1 MINTMFKDRTD
12 ISAEYLS
19 QLIDAISAIKKSR
32 FFYDNREDSPKGYV
46 VDNNISV
53 RDLFYGNNTVQD
65 IYNELN
71 ILANT
76 DPSYSDL
83 LSNPLFE
90 RIIPI
95 DTGDNDKPKTITIA
109 NTDANEAQYLSTIK
123 RGFEM
128 LCSDIHPE
136 VREFANKLAVYAYYT
151 SGDNG
156 GFGSIMRFVSE
167 EWRSKTGMTNYVKNM
182 LHNLND
188 ENNTTE
194 VYEDVSDVVSNCRD
208 CSIIAP
214 LKKLKYKKGGNDNFI
229 TLKASSKYGN
239 IPVLM
244 INASNKNGMIS
255 IPSTDNDPII
265 TIEINRKNHVYAT
278 YKAVG
283 TVKMIFNGKPV
294 EYTIYGLKRPSSIKT
309 DRNITIYSF
318 DSDMRFNPYEID
330 P

>member
-1 MINTMFKDRTD
+1 
-12 ISAEYLS
+12 
-19 QLIDAISAIKKSR
+19 
-32 FFYDNREDSPKGYV
+32 
-46 VDNNISV
+46 
-53 RDLFYGNNTVQD
+53 
-65 IYNELN
+65 
-71 ILANT
+71 LANT
-76 DPSYSDL
+76 DDSYSDL

-95 DTGDNDKPKTITIA
+95 DTGDSEKPKTITVS

-156 GFGSIMRFVSE
+156 GFDSIMRFVSE
-167 EWRSKTGMTNYVKNM
+167 DWRSKQGMTNYVKAI
-182 LHNLND
+182 LNRLNSED
-188 ENNTTE
+188 AIAEAQ
-194 VYEDVSDVVSNCRD
+194 EDVADVVSNCRD

-214 LKKLKYKKGGNDNFI
+214 LKKLRYRKDGANNFI
-229 TLKASSKYGN
+229 TLKASSTYGSM
-239 IPVLM
+239 PVLM
-244 INASNKNGMIS
+244 INASNQNGNIT

-265 TIEINRKNHVYAT
+265 TIEVNKKKHIYAT

-294 EYTIYGLKRPSSIKT
+294 DYTIYGLKRPSSIKT
-309 DRNITIYSF
+309 DKNITIYSF
-318 DSDMRFNPYEID
+318 NSDMRFNPFEID
-330 P
+330 PQYYADSKGFQANV